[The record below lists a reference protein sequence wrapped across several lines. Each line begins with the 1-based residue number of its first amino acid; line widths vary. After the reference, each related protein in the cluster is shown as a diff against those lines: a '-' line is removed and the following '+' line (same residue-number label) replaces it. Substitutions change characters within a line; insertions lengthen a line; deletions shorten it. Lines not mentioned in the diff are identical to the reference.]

1 MPRSAS
7 STVELPRLRAA
18 VDGRVITP
26 DDAGY
31 DQARTIFYGGF
42 DRRPAAIVR
51 PADATQ
57 VAQVVNL
64 ARDGG
69 HELAV
74 RGGGHSNAGHSVS
87 EGGIVLDLSELTAI
101 DVDPQARTAWAQA
114 GLTTG
119 AYTAAVQAHGLVTG
133 SATPP
138 RSASAA

>member
-18 VDGRVITP
+18 VDGHVITP
-26 DDAGY
+26 DDASY

-51 PADATQ
+51 PDDATQ

-69 HELAV
+69 H
-74 RGGGHSNAGHSVS
+74 
-87 EGGIVLDLSELTAI
+87 
-101 DVDPQARTAWAQA
+101 
-114 GLTTG
+114 
-119 AYTAAVQAHGLVTG
+119 
-133 SATPP
+133 
-138 RSASAA
+138 